1 MALSDGDVSSG
12 SDIRKSM
19 ISTPDMASQKSP
31 EKLSFKNANRALIV
45 GEVLFDCFPDHRIL
59 GGAPMN
65 VAWNL
70 RGLGVDPLLVTAI
83 GDDEPGRVVIGAMD
97 RWSLD
102 RSALQIKAGHATGRV
117 DIELRSGE
125 PSYRFWDDVA
135 FDHISMPDSDTLSD
149 PPGLI
154 YHGSLAM
161 RGAESRRTIL
171 TMRRSLDCPVF
182 VDINIRQPHFDVA
195 WIDWLV
201 RDADHLKLN
210 VDELRLLVAVLNH
223 GVGSAGQPGI
233 GDRVGHDAN
242 RLTDWES
249 LRTDAMRLRQAWGI
263 QNVWITAG
271 VDGAAWVGPG
281 GDFHRAE
288 APPVEKMIDTV
299 GAGDAIAAMT
309 IQGILTDLSPA
320 ESLAKSAALASRIC
334 GLRGATTEDRSFY
347 SS

>member
-1 MALSDGDVSSG
+1 MSA
-12 SDIRKSM
+12 
-19 ISTPDMASQKSP
+19 
-31 EKLSFKNANRALIV
+31 KNAKRPLIV
-45 GEVLFDCFPDHRIL
+45 GEVLFDCFPDHRVL
-59 GGAPMN
+59 GGAPLN

-70 RGLGVDPLLVTAI
+70 RGLGMDPLLVTAI

-102 RSALQIKAGHATGRV
+102 ESALQIKAGHATGRV

-135 FDHISMPDSDTLSD
+135 FDHISMPDPDTLAE

-161 RGAESRRTIL
+161 RGDESRRTIL
-171 TMRRSLDCPVF
+171 TLRRSMNCPVF

-195 WIDWLV
+195 WIDSIV

-210 VDELRLLVAVLNH
+210 VDELRLLVAVLNQ
-223 GVGSAGQPGI
+223 GVGSTGRSDVGPEMG
-233 GDRVGHDAN
+233 GHDVGGQ
-242 RLTDWES
+242 TDWES
-249 LRTDAMRLRQAWGI
+249 LRTGAMRLQQAWGI
-263 QNVWITAG
+263 RNVWITAG
-271 VDGAAWVGPG
+271 GDGAAWVGAAG
-281 GDFHRAE
+281 GFHHAA
-288 APPVEKMIDTV
+288 APPVKNMVDTV
-299 GAGDAIAAMT
+299 GAGDAFAAMT
-309 IQGILTDLSPA
+309 IQGILSDLSPA
-320 ESLAKSAALASRIC
+320 ESLAKSAALAARIC